1 VNDLADASRLVSYA
15 SRPRLLPARDP
26 NYHELCVRYRDDS
39 TFALAVREVAD
50 GLGLELLDVSTRVG
64 IIVGAREE
72 SPFAMRLSRDYAPSK
87 TAEERMLHGLIHL
100 ALAAFCFPRAA
111 DLQETEQVVRISAR
125 DLDRYLRDLCEVI
138 GHERDDVE
146 PPIELPEL
154 EPAYRAY
161 ARRAQVGATT
171 DDRRKYT
178 ATVPMCERALEWLSE
193 QGLARKGPVSEEEG
207 QIYQIGSRYRT
218 LVRDFAGHALFE
230 EIRGLLDEG
239 ILQPH
244 RSS

>member
-1 VNDLADASRLVSYA
+1 MKDLADAARLVSYA
-15 SRPRLLPARDP
+15 SRPRILPAREPD
-26 NYHELCVRYRDDS
+26 YHELCVRYRDDS

-50 GLGLELLDVSTRVG
+50 GVGLELLDVSTRVG
-64 IIVGAREE
+64 IIVGPRED

-87 TAEERMLHGLIHL
+87 SAEERMLHGLIHL
-100 ALAAFCFPRAA
+100 ALASFCFPRAA
-111 DLQETEQVVRISAR
+111 DLQETDQVVRISAR
-125 DLDRYLRDLCEVI
+125 ELDRYLRDLCEVI

-146 PPIELPEL
+146 PPVNLPEL

-161 ARRAQVGATT
+161 ARRAQVGATS

-178 ATVPMCERALEWLSE
+178 ATVPMCERALEWLCE
-193 QGLARKGPVSEEEG
+193 HGLARKGPFSEEEG
-207 QIYQIGSRYRT
+207 QIYQIGTRYRT

-230 EIRGLLDEG
+230 EIRGLLEEG